1 LGTNPGPTLT
11 DNNISSPLNFFANI
25 KGFKM
30 ACINVNRL
38 MKHSDGIRFILT
50 STTLEVLAINE
61 SKLDN
66 SINDGEI
73 HIPGYVSI
81 RKDRTRHGGGVLIY
95 IKENLAYSNRSDLV
109 PYRLEMICLEIK
121 LFIIDLSWWV
131 RGIDHHVLV
140 LIYLMTMR
148 NTIMKINN

>member
-30 ACINVNRL
+30 ACNNVNSL
-38 MKHSDGIRFILT
+38 MKHIDEIRFILT

-73 HIPGYVSI
+73 HIPGYFST

-95 IKENLAYSNRSDLV
+95 IKENLAY
-109 PYRLEMICLEIK
+109 
-121 LFIIDLSWWV
+121 
-131 RGIDHHVLV
+131 
-140 LIYLMTMR
+140 
-148 NTIMKINN
+148 

>member
-1 LGTNPGPTLT
+1 
-11 DNNISSPLNFFANI
+11 
-25 KGFKM
+25 M
-30 ACINVNRL
+30 ACINVNSL
-38 MKHSDGIRFILT
+38 MKHIDEIRFILT

-81 RKDRTRHGGGVLIY
+81 RKDRTRLGGGVLIY

-121 LFIIDLSWWV
+121 LPYIIDLSWWL
-131 RGIDHHVLV
+131 RGIDHQVLV
-140 LIYLMTMR
+140 LIYLMTMKTLLR
-148 NTIMKINN
+148 NAIMKINN